1 MYTNDQKTKTIKNAT
16 FTTLAGLALALT
28 GCGTTTSTPDP
39 TVTATET
46 VTETTTETVE
56 KTPQACLDYIE
67 VAEKVITSAGEVI
80 AAQKDGLETSGE
92 VIDSFGRADA
102 GDIAAIQD
110 ATERIKAENETIAGL
125 TPEIQA
131 AKAGCQAGA

>member
-1 MYTNDQKTKTIKNAT
+1 MKKHTPLAA
-16 FTTLAGLALALT
+16 LAGLALALT
-28 GCGTTTSTPDP
+28 GCGTTTSAPAP

-67 VAEKVITSAGEVI
+67 AAEKVITSAGEVI
-80 AAQKDGLETSGE
+80 AAQKDGLDVSGG
-92 VIDSFGRADA
+92 VIGNYGRPGT
-102 GDIAAIQD
+102 GDIARIQD
-110 ATERIKAENETIAGL
+110 ATERIQAENETMSAL
-125 TPEIQA
+125 VPEVQA

>member
-1 MYTNDQKTKTIKNAT
+1 MKKRIPLAA
-16 FTTLAGLALALT
+16 FAGLALALT
-28 GCGTTTSTPDP
+28 GCGTTTSAPAP

-67 VAEKVITSAGEVI
+67 AAEKVITSAGEVI
-80 AAQKDGLETSGE
+80 GNY
-92 VIDSFGRADA
+92 GRPGT
-102 GDIAAIQD
+102 GDIARIQD
-110 ATERIKAENETIAGL
+110 ATERIQAENETMSAL
-125 TPEIQA
+125 VPEVQA

>member
-1 MYTNDQKTKTIKNAT
+1 MKKHIPLAA
-16 FTTLAGLALALT
+16 FAGLALALT
-28 GCGTTTSTPDP
+28 GCGTTTSAPAP

-67 VAEKVITSAGEVI
+67 AAEKVITSAGEVI
-80 AAQKDGLETSGE
+80 AAQKDGLDVSGG
-92 VIDSFGRADA
+92 VIGNYGRPGT
-102 GDIAAIQD
+102 GDIARIQD
-110 ATERIKAENETIAGL
+110 ATERIQAENETMSAL
-125 TPEIQA
+125 VPEVQA